1 MPPRSNIES
10 RKRAWAIHMLSVAG
24 FEVRQEQNLY
34 GESAR
39 SQDRGVKEAE
49 DEQTEA
55 CDADVSC

>member
-1 MPPRSNIES
+1 
-10 RKRAWAIHMLSVAG
+10 MLSVAG

-34 GESAR
+34 GKSAR
-39 SQDRGVKEAE
+39 SQDWGVKEAE

>member
-1 MPPRSNIES
+1 VPPHSNIES
-10 RKRAWAIHMLSVAG
+10 RKCAWVIHVLSVAG

-39 SQDRGVKEAE
+39 SQDQGVKEAE
-49 DEQTEA
+49 DKQMEV